1 MWITILYQLKS
12 WKYCFQTKMG
22 GINYKISL
30 LCGCTPRHILPNYIY
45 IQHQM
50 SRTCPQPRHSFA
62 WILPLRNIIFPI
74 IVDQQSWS
82 IFKCSFLLKKNFMIL
97 FHGWG
102 SSASRLEWEPRW
114 GRSSLFTIK
123 FPLEIAGTHFLSIS
137 VTNNTKT
144 DPKIERSI
152 GHG

>member
-1 MWITILYQLKS
+1 M
-12 WKYCFQTKMG
+12 
-22 GINYKISL
+22 SL
-30 LCGCTPRHILPNYIY
+30 LCGCTPRPILPNYIY

-50 SRTCPQPRHSFA
+50 SRTCPQPRPSFA
-62 WILPLRNIIFPI
+62 WILPLRNIIFSI

-82 IFKCSFLLKKNFMIL
+82 ILKCFFLWKKDFMIL

-102 SSASRLEWEPRW
+102 SSASRLEWGPRW
-114 GRSSLFTIK
+114 GRNLFFTIK
-123 FPLEIAGTHFLSIS
+123 FPPEITGTHFLSIS

-152 GHG
+152 DHG